1 MIQNW
6 RSFVEDTGWW
16 THARGVTLPVV
27 PPGLSQSAR
36 SDGNPVD
43 TGAAWRWVSDVFNR
57 VYRQRGFSLRSKG
70 AHEIMWR
77 WHVKI
82 QNMAKFS
89 RKIAFP
95 IGTRGQK
102 RSNFPKMPYISR
114 SSPVVQ
120 KLEQLEQNNKKHLKA
135 HSAGYRR
142 LHIGFELKSF
152 FKVIKGQNSVLCENS
167 FSWIIFQVLKLEPL
181 F

>member
-1 MIQNW
+1 MTSSGHEGI
-6 RSFVEDTGWW
+6 TL
-16 THARGVTLPVV
+16 HAAISQRETKEVSIEGVDLRAGTPVTERHREV
-27 PPGLSQSAR
+27 
-36 SDGNPVD
+36 VYI
-43 TGAAWRWVSDVFNR
+43 R

-77 WHVKI
+77 WHLKI

-102 RSNFPKMPYISR
+102 RSNFPKMSYISR
-114 SSPVVQ
+114 NPPVVQ
-120 KLEQLEQNNKKHLKA
+120 KLEQLEQNRKKHLKA

-142 LHIGFELKSF
+142 LHIGFELKS
-152 FKVIKGQNSVLCENS
+152 
-167 FSWIIFQVLKLEPL
+167 VLKRSSKVKIAFYVKIVFRE
-181 F
+181 

>member
-1 MIQNW
+1 M
-6 RSFVEDTGWW
+6 FT
-16 THARGVTLPVV
+16 
-27 PPGLSQSAR
+27 
-36 SDGNPVD
+36 
-43 TGAAWRWVSDVFNR
+43 R

-102 RSNFPKMPYISR
+102 RSNFPKMSYISR
-114 SSPVVQ
+114 SSPVIQ
-120 KLEQLEQNNKKHLKA
+120 KLEQLGQNRKKHLKA

-142 LHIGFELKSF
+142 LPIGFELKSI
-152 FKVIKGQNSVLCENS
+152 FKVLEVIKGQNSVLCENS
-167 FSWIIFQVLKLEPL
+167 FS
-181 F
+181 

>member
-1 MIQNW
+1 MECSVPIDEHNIS
-6 RSFVEDTGWW
+6 SFKLIVLTVLYGIYVCILFVG
-16 THARGVTLPVV
+16 TY
-27 PPGLSQSAR
+27 S
-36 SDGNPVD
+36 
-43 TGAAWRWVSDVFNR
+43 R

-70 AHEIMWR
+70 VHEIMWR

-102 RSNFPKMPYISR
+102 RSNFPKMSYISR
-114 SSPVVQ
+114 NSPVVQ
-120 KLEQLEQNNKKHLKA
+120 KLEQLEQNRKKHLKA

-142 LHIGFELKSF
+142 LHIGFKLKSV
-152 FKVIKGQNSVLCENS
+152 FKVLEVIKGQNSVLCENS
-167 FSWIIFQVLKLEPL
+167 VSWINLEVLKLEPL

>member
-1 MIQNW
+1 MSLLYTA
-6 RSFVEDTGWW
+6 SFKEFGSLVCLWHDVKL
-16 THARGVTLPVV
+16 RKIIFF
-27 PPGLSQSAR
+27 R
-36 SDGNPVD
+36 N
-43 TGAAWRWVSDVFNR
+43 VSNCWLNSR

-95 IGTRGQK
+95 IGTRGHK
-102 RSNFPKMPYISR
+102 GSNFPKMSYISR

-120 KLEQLEQNNKKHLKA
+120 KLEQLEQNRKKHVKA

-142 LHIGFELKSF
+142 LHIGFELKSV
-152 FKVIKGQNSVLCENS
+152 FKDLEVIKGKIS
-167 FSWIIFQVLKLEPL
+167 FYLKLVFRE
-181 F
+181 

>member
-1 MIQNW
+1 M
-6 RSFVEDTGWW
+6 
-16 THARGVTLPVV
+16 
-27 PPGLSQSAR
+27 
-36 SDGNPVD
+36 
-43 TGAAWRWVSDVFNR
+43 
-57 VYRQRGFSLRSKG
+57 YRQRGFSLRSKG

-102 RSNFPKMPYISR
+102 RSNFPKMSYISR

-120 KLEQLEQNNKKHLKA
+120 KLEQLKQNRKKHLKA

-142 LHIGFELKSF
+142 LHIGFELKSV
-152 FKVIKGQNSVLCENS
+152 FKVLEVIKGQNSVLCENS
-167 FSWIIFQVLKLEPL
+167 FS
-181 F
+181 